1 MGWEA
6 VTRTDQQMQAQSS
19 NPRSSSLWD
28 LEAVC
33 ALLGALFL
41 PLYEEGVAS
50 ANMHECLA

>member
-1 MGWEA
+1 MGWGA
-6 VTRTDQQMQAQSS
+6 VTCIGQQLQAQSS
-19 NPRSSSLWD
+19 NPRSSSLWG
-28 LEAVC
+28 LEAVR